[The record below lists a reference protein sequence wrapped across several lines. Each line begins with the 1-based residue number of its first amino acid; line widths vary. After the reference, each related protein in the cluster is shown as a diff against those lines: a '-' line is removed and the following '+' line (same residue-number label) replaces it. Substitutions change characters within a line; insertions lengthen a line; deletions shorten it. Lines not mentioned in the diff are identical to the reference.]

1 MRTEIIYCIYSNKEI
16 KVDLVGDRF
25 GWSVSMKVKVKS
37 LSRVRL
43 CDPMDCSL
51 PGSSVHRIFQAIE
64 LEWVGISFSRGSS
77 QPRDRTW
84 VSHIVGRRFIVWVS
98 TGWGNFIKK
107 KDVELRGRN
116 LSVWKSVGKSERLK
130 RRENI
135 LLIRLC
141 RDYRRDWLWK
151 GPLFFYNRKGWMW
164 KSGGKRLRWHVDTLF
179 FPSVAVFSFVKVNIL
194 MRVSYKKC
202 FWKKPLLGFFF
213 RLAWSSL

>member
-1 MRTEIIYCIYSNKEI
+1 MRGGGYEIMGIVMKFFVAEKSGKMRTEIIYCIYSNKEI

-51 PGSSVHRIFQAIE
+51 PGSSVHGIFQAIE

-77 QPRDRTW
+77 QPRDRTR
-84 VSHIVGRRFIVWVS
+84 VSHIVGRCFTIWIS
-98 TGWGNFIKK
+98 TGWGNFIKR
-107 KDVELRGRN
+107 KDVELRGTN

-164 KSGGKRLRWHVDTLF
+164 KSGGKKLRWHVDTLF
-179 FPSVAVFSFVKVNIL
+179 FPSIAMFTL
-194 MRVSYKKC
+194 A
-202 FWKKPLLGFFF
+202 LLK
-213 RLAWSSL
+213 